1 MNYQETLDYLYSFIN
16 YGLKRQD
23 RYAPEQML
31 LERPQAMLAQLN
43 NPQDAYPVIHLTGTK
58 GKGSVGAICA
68 AMLQKA
74 GYKAA
79 LFSSP
84 HLQDFRERFRIN
96 GQLIEQDEVIALVD
110 HIRPVIE
117 KTPGLIWFEI
127 ITAMAFEY
135 FRQQKPDIA
144 VIEVGLG
151 GRLDPTNVVSPL
163 VSVITSLSLDHTN
176 LLGDTLADIA
186 WEKAGIIKPD
196 IPVISAPQQPA
207 AQAVIERVAQE
218 RNAPLTRIGHEWQF
232 KSLGGNLSVERWR
245 AAPQGQPLQAYETVL
260 LGRHQAINAT
270 VALATVYELTQHG
283 FVLPDDAI
291 STGLMQVNWPGRLEI
306 AHKNPVVVLDAAHN
320 GASARCLQETLSE
333 RFAARPLVTVFAAKS
348 DKDVQGMLKAL
359 LPITDHLVIT
369 QAVDSRAESPE
380 IIAELARTL
389 AFERPIDIIPDVAH
403 ALAAAERLAGDSGMA
418 CVTGSLYLVGEAR
431 DYYNLTVGQAAYL
444 QPYASH

>member
-23 RYAPEQML
+23 RYAPEQMP

-43 NPQDAYPVIHLTGTK
+43 NPQDSYPIIHLTGTK

-68 AMLQKA
+68 AMLQNA
-74 GYKAA
+74 GYKVAM
-79 LFSSP
+79 FSSP

-96 GQLIEQDEVIALVD
+96 AQLISEDEVIALVD
-110 HIRPVIE
+110 QIRPVIE

-127 ITAMAFEY
+127 ITAMAFQY
-135 FRQQKPDIA
+135 FQQQTPDIA

-151 GRLDPTNVVSPL
+151 GRRDPTNVVSPL
-163 VSVITSLSLDHTN
+163 VSVITSLSLDHMT
-176 LLGDTLADIA
+176 LLGDTLTDIA
-186 WEKAGIIKPD
+186 REKAGIIKPG
-196 IPVISAPQQPA
+196 IPVISAPQQPEALTVIEAA
-207 AQAVIERVAQE
+207 AQEHS
-218 RNAPLTRIGHEWQF
+218 APLTRISHEWQF
-232 KSLGGNLSVERWR
+232 ESLGGDLSVERWR
-245 AAPQGQPLQAYETVL
+245 AAPQGQPLKDYETVL

-270 VALATVYELTQHG
+270 VALAIIHELKQHG
-283 FVLPDDAI
+283 FAFTEEAI
-291 STGLMQVNWPGRLEI
+291 ADGLANVNWPGRLEI
-306 AHKNPVVVLDAAHN
+306 ARKNPVIVLDAAHN

-333 RFAARPLVTVFAAKS
+333 RFIARPLVTVFAAKS
-348 DKDVQGMLKAL
+348 DKDVPGMLRAL

-380 IIAELARTL
+380 IIAEMARSL

-403 ALAAAERLAGDSGMA
+403 ALTAAERLARGKGMA